1 MLDAYVFE
9 SLTQVRILA
18 DEWMN
23 DYNYHRPHDALEG
36 RSPAD
41 MLAVDLWKTR
51 NEFPTNP
58 QPVTMITMN
67 KFSNLELS

>member
-1 MLDAYVFE
+1 MEV
-9 SLTQVRILA
+9 
-18 DEWMN
+18 
-23 DYNYHRPHDALEG
+23 PHDALEG

-58 QPVTMITMN
+58 QPITTIALD

>member
-1 MLDAYVFE
+1 ML
-9 SLTQVRILA
+9 T
-18 DEWMN
+18 DEWME
-23 DYNYHRPHDALEG
+23 DYNYERPHDALGG

-58 QPVTMITMN
+58 QPETTMITN
-67 KFSNLELS
+67 ELSDLDLS

>member
-1 MLDAYVFE
+1 
-9 SLTQVRILA
+9 
-18 DEWMN
+18 MN
-23 DYNYHRPHDALEG
+23 DYNYERPHDALQG

-58 QPVTMITMN
+58 QPIITTIMEM
-67 KFSNLELS
+67 SNLEQS